1 VGKRADLITVAM
13 TEAQAVPLFNVYSA
27 LVYALKGSDVQDVI
41 VNGRM
46 VVKQRQP
53 QTLDRTRVLAAAR
66 AYADRISRSLAPAR

>member
-1 VGKRADLITVAM
+1 
-13 TEAQAVPLFNVYSA
+13 
-27 LVYALKGSDVQDVI
+27 
-41 VNGRM
+41 M